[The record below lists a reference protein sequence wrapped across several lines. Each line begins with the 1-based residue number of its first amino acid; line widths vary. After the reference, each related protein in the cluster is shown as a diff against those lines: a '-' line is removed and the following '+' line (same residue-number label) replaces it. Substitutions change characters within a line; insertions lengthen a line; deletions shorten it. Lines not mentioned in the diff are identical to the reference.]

1 MTDTKP
7 TAPLDDT
14 VAAPTTD
21 PAVPQERSSRNVL
34 TPDLPHETLAGRY
47 ELVALLGAGGMGAVY
62 KARDITLGELVALKV
77 LRPEL
82 SADPSMISRF
92 RQEVKLARRVTHA
105 NVARTFDIGEHGPHK
120 FLTMELIVGTS
131 LAASLDPKALL
142 SLARVVEIASA
153 ICAGLGAAHAAGVV
167 HRDLKPDNVL
177 LGDDGRVVITDFGIA
192 RVADPV
198 QHAAVKT
205 IGMPLGTP
213 AYMAPEQVEGS
224 PDIDARADLYALG
237 AMLYEMLT
245 GARAWQ
251 GDSVFWIASRRLVE
265 PPPDPRL
272 LRPDLPSL
280 AAEVVLRCM
289 AKSKLD
295 RYQSAGEVA
304 SALAAISQPYPSSVP
319 AITAIRPSILA
330 TKTIAVLPF
339 RNAGA
344 PTDAYLADGLTD
356 DLIDVLSMTP
366 GLRVCGR
373 GIVMARASASG
384 SRDSREVGLDLG
396 VDAVVEGSLRRADDR
411 LRVTARVV
419 SVKDGFQLWSK
430 RIDREEGA
438 FFEVNDELARAVA
451 VALTCK
457 IEPQPREPATD
468 PIALDLYL
476 RARHEYY
483 KYWRES
489 VIVSLDLFEQAL
501 ARAPDDPMILA
512 GYAMA
517 LTRRSGQDDSTDAH
531 GEGARHAA
539 ERALAINPESSSA
552 RVALAQQR
560 LWSGRP
566 VESARELRTVLE
578 RQSTSADALEL
589 SARILVDC
597 DRPKEA
603 VKRFELALQHE
614 PNVVTA
620 NYEIAKVH
628 AMLGDRAASD
638 AFFGDEPSHP
648 GLANIYWV
656 NRARAAVWLGDT
668 ERAQGWRKDLE
679 ARPGFYRGVLLMI
692 RALTGDPPTAEEL
705 KATLETASAATTI
718 LRRRSYYAQMV
729 CEFTAWGGQ
738 KEIALTA
745 LESADSGLFFDA
757 FWIEHC
763 AALDGIRG
771 EPRFAAVRER
781 VLARAAEVR
790 RALGVE

>member
-1 MTDTKP
+1 
-7 TAPLDDT
+7 
-14 VAAPTTD
+14 
-21 PAVPQERSSRNVL
+21 
-34 TPDLPHETLAGRY
+34 
-47 ELVALLGAGGMGAVY
+47 
-62 KARDITLGELVALKV
+62 
-77 LRPEL
+77 
-82 SADPSMISRF
+82 
-92 RQEVKLARRVTHA
+92 
-105 NVARTFDIGEHGPHK
+105 
-120 FLTMELIVGTS
+120 
-131 LAASLDPKALL
+131 
-142 SLARVVEIASA
+142 
-153 ICAGLGAAHAAGVV
+153 
-167 HRDLKPDNVL
+167 
-177 LGDDGRVVITDFGIA
+177 
-192 RVADPV
+192 
-198 QHAAVKT
+198 
-205 IGMPLGTP
+205 
-213 AYMAPEQVEGS
+213 
-224 PDIDARADLYALG
+224 
-237 AMLYEMLT
+237 
-245 GARAWQ
+245 
-251 GDSVFWIASRRLVE
+251 
-265 PPPDPRL
+265 
-272 LRPDLPSL
+272 
-280 AAEVVLRCM
+280 
-289 AKSKLD
+289 
-295 RYQSAGEVA
+295 
-304 SALAAISQPYPSSVP
+304 
-319 AITAIRPSILA
+319 
-330 TKTIAVLPF
+330 
-339 RNAGA
+339 
-344 PTDAYLADGLTD
+344 
-356 DLIDVLSMTP
+356 
-366 GLRVCGR
+366 
-373 GIVMARASASG
+373 
-384 SRDSREVGLDLG
+384 
-396 VDAVVEGSLRRADDR
+396 
-411 LRVTARVV
+411 
-419 SVKDGFQLWSK
+419 
-430 RIDREEGA
+430 
-438 FFEVNDELARAVA
+438 
-451 VALTCK
+451 
-457 IEPQPREPATD
+457 
-468 PIALDLYL
+468 
-476 RARHEYY
+476 
-483 KYWRES
+483 
-489 VIVSLDLFEQAL
+489 
-501 ARAPDDPMILA
+501 MILA

-763 AALDGIRG
+763 AALDGIRS

>member
-1 MTDTKP
+1 MTDPKLSSE
-7 TAPLDDT
+7 LDDT
-14 VAAPTTD
+14 LAAHTD
-21 PAVPQERSSRNVL
+21 PAVPRDRSSRDMM
-34 TPDLPHETLAGRY
+34 TPALSNETLAGRY
-47 ELVALLGAGGMGAVY
+47 ELLGLLGAGGMGAVY
-62 KARDITLGELVALKV
+62 KAKDLALGELVALKV
-77 LRPEL
+77 LRAEL
-82 SADPSMISRF
+82 SADPAMISRF

-105 NVARTFDIGEHGPHK
+105 NVARTFDIGDHGPHK
-120 FLTMELIVGTS
+120 FLTMELILGTS
-131 LAASLDPKALL
+131 LSAVLDPRSPM

-177 LGDDGRVVITDFGIA
+177 LGDDGRIVITDFGIA

-205 IGMPLGTP
+205 IGTPLGTP
-213 AYMAPEQVEGS
+213 AYMAPEQVEGK

-265 PPPDPRL
+265 PPPDPRKV
-272 LRPDLPSL
+272 RADLSTQ
-280 AAEVVLRCM
+280 AAEIVLRCM
-289 AKSKLD
+289 AKAKED
-295 RYQSAGEVA
+295 RFQSAAEVA
-304 SALAAISQPYPSSVP
+304 AALADISAPRSSTIAPVI
-319 AITAIRPSILA
+319 AMRPNLGA
-330 TKTIAVLPF
+330 MKTIAVLPF

-344 PTDAYLADGLTD
+344 AGDAYLADGLTD

-373 GIVMARASASG
+373 GIVMARAQASG
-384 SRDSREVGLDLG
+384 PRDSREVGQDLG

-411 LRVTARVV
+411 LRVNARVI
-419 SVKDGFQLWSK
+419 SVEDGFQLWSK
-430 RIDREEGA
+430 RIDREEAA

-451 VALTCK
+451 EALTCK
-457 IEPQPREPATD
+457 AEPAPREPTTD
-468 PIALDLYL
+468 PVALDLYL

-483 KYWRES
+483 KYWRDS

-531 GEGARHAA
+531 AEGARNAA
-539 ERALAINPESSSA
+539 ERALALNPDSCSA
-552 RVALAQQR
+552 RVAVAQER
-560 LWSGRP
+560 LWSGRS
-566 VESARELRTVLE
+566 VDAAREVRTVLD
-578 RQSTSADALEL
+578 RNATSADALEL
-589 SARILVDC
+589 SARILTDC
-597 DRPKEA
+597 NRPEEA
-603 VKRFELALQHE
+603 IRRFELALQLE

-620 NYEIAKVH
+620 NFEIGKIN

-648 GLANIYWV
+648 GLSNAYWV
-656 NRARAAVWLGDT
+656 TRMRSALWLRDVERAR
-668 ERAQGWRKDLE
+668 GWRKTLE
-679 ARPGFYRGVLLMI
+679 ARGGVYPGILLMM
-692 RALTGDPPTAEEL
+692 RALTGDSPTSDEL
-705 KATLETASAATTI
+705 AATLATASSATSI
-718 LRRRSYYAQMV
+718 LRRRAFYAQMV
-729 CEFTAWGGQ
+729 CEFTAWTGQ
-738 KEIALTA
+738 TDVALLA
-745 LESADSGLFFDA
+745 LESADSGLLFDA
-757 FWIEHC
+757 FWIERC
-763 AALDGIRG
+763 PSLASIRQD
-771 EPRFAAVRER
+771 PRFVAVRER

>member
-14 VAAPTTD
+14 VAAQTD
-21 PAVPQERSSRNVL
+21 PAVSRDRPSHNAL
-34 TPDLPHETLAGRY
+34 TPELPRETLAGRY

-62 KARDITLGELVALKV
+62 KAKDLALGELVALKV
-77 LRPEL
+77 LRAEL

-131 LAASLDPKALL
+131 LAASLDPKAPLPL
-142 SLARVVEIASA
+142 VRVVEIASA

-192 RVADPV
+192 RLTDPV

-205 IGMPLGTP
+205 VGMPLGTP

-224 PDIDARADLYALG
+224 PDIDARADIYALG

-245 GARAWQ
+245 GQRAWQ

-265 PPPDPRL
+265 PPPDPRRV
-272 LRPDLPSL
+272 RPDLSTT
-280 AAEVVLRCM
+280 AAEIVLRCM
-289 AKSKLD
+289 ARSKID
-295 RYQSAGEVA
+295 RYQSAGDVA
-304 SALAAISQPYPSSVP
+304 AALAGISQPRPSTIP
-319 AITAIRPSILA
+319 AISAVRATALA
-330 TKTIAVLPF
+330 TKTVAVLPF

-373 GIVMARASASG
+373 GIVMARAAASG
-384 SRDSREVGLDLG
+384 SRDAREVGLDLG
-396 VDAVVEGSLRRADDR
+396 VNAVVEGSLRRADDR

-419 SVKDGFQLWSK
+419 SVEDGFQLWSK

-451 VALTCK
+451 EALTCR
-457 IEPQPREPATD
+457 IEQPPREPATD

-489 VIVSLDLFEQAL
+489 VILSLDLFEQAL

-531 GEGARHAA
+531 GEGARRAA

-552 RVALAQQR
+552 RVALAQER

-566 VESARELRTVLE
+566 VEAAREVRTVLE
-578 RQSTSADALEL
+578 RQPTSADALEL

-597 DRPKEA
+597 DRPNEA
-603 VKRFELALQHE
+603 IKRFELALQHE

-620 NYEIAKVH
+620 NYEIAKIH

-656 NRARAAVWLGDT
+656 NRVRAAVWLGET
-668 ERAQGWRKDLE
+668 ESAQTWRRDLE
-679 ARPGFYRGVLLMI
+679 ARPGFYPGVLLMI
-692 RALTGDPPTAEEL
+692 RALTGDAPTAEEL
-705 KATLETASAATTI
+705 EQTLAKASAATTI

-738 KEIALTA
+738 RDIALNA
-745 LESADSGLFFDA
+745 LENADSGLFFDA
-757 FWIEHC
+757 FWVERC
-763 AALDGIRG
+763 AALGSIRG
-771 EPRFAAVRER
+771 DSRFVAVRER
-781 VLARAAEVR
+781 VLTRAAEVR